1 MDQALDTERA
11 MIALAQ
17 QGDTAAFERL
27 IRPLA
32 DRMLS
37 VATGLA
43 THKHESDDIYQD
55 AMMTAFRS
63 IASFKG
69 QSQFSTWLYRV
80 VVNTAISL
88 QRKPSALLARLM
100 SKASSEQNVEVE
112 DLEHYQL
119 DPEQRLAN
127 QQLSAAIN
135 KALGSLS
142 KQERIAFVLC
152 HQQELTVTA
161 AADVMQCSEGS
172 VKSYLFRSREKM
184 RAQLIHF
191 KGE

>member
-1 MDQALDTERA
+1 MDQALDTQRA
-11 MIALAQ
+11 MIVLAQ

-27 IRPLA
+27 IRPFA

-37 VATGLA
+37 VAAGLA
-43 THKHESDDIYQD
+43 IHKHESDDIYQD

-63 IASFKG
+63 IQSFKG

-80 VVNTAISL
+80 VVNTSISL

-100 SKASSEQNVEVE
+100 SKAMSEHDIDVE
-112 DLEHYQL
+112 DLEHYEL

-127 QQLSAAIN
+127 QQLSTAIN
-135 KALGSLS
+135 KALSTLS

-152 HQQELTVTA
+152 HQQELTVNE
-161 AADVMQCSEGS
+161 AADVMQCSDGS

>member
-1 MDQALDTERA
+1 MDQTLDTQSA
-11 MIALAQ
+11 MVALAQ

-32 DRMLS
+32 DQMLS
-37 VATGLA
+37 VAAGLA
-43 THKHESDDIYQD
+43 THKHETDDIYQH

-80 VVNTAISL
+80 VVNTAISM

-100 SKASSEQNVEVE
+100 SKASGEHNIDVE
-112 DLEHYQL
+112 DLEHYEL

-127 QQLSAAIN
+127 AQLSIAIN
-135 KALGSLS
+135 KALSTLS

-152 HQQELTVTA
+152 HQQKLRINET
-161 AADVMQCSEGS
+161 ADVMLCSEGS

-184 RAQLIHF
+184 RVQLSHF

>member
-1 MDQALDTERA
+1 MDQTLDTQRA

-27 IRPLA
+27 IRPLS

-37 VATGLA
+37 VAAGLA
-43 THKHESDDIYQD
+43 THKHETDDIYQD
-55 AMMTAFRS
+55 AMLTAFRS
-63 IASFKG
+63 IPSFKG

-88 QRKPSALLARLM
+88 QRKPSALLARLI
-100 SKASSEQNVEVE
+100 SKASGDVEVE
-112 DLEHYQL
+112 DLEHYEL
-119 DPEQRLAN
+119 DPEQQLAN
-127 QQLSAAIN
+127 EQLSFAIN
-135 KALGSLS
+135 KALNKLS

-152 HQQELTVTA
+152 HQQELTINE
-161 AADVMQCSEGS
+161 AADVMQCSVGS

-184 RAQLIHF
+184 REQLSHF

>member
-1 MDQALDTERA
+1 MDQTLDTQSA
-11 MIALAQ
+11 MVALAQ

-37 VATGLA
+37 VAAGLA
-43 THKHESDDIYQD
+43 TYKHETDDIYQH

-80 VVNTAISL
+80 VVNTAISM
-88 QRKPSALLARLM
+88 QRKPSAILARLI
-100 SKASSEQNVEVE
+100 SKASSEHDVDVE
-112 DLEHYQL
+112 DLEHYEL
-119 DPEQRLAN
+119 NPEQRLAN
-127 QQLSAAIN
+127 EQLSGAIN
-135 KALGSLS
+135 KALSTLS

-152 HQQELTVTA
+152 HQQKLTVKGT
-161 AADVMQCSEGS
+161 ADVMLCSEGS

-184 RAQLIHF
+184 RVQLSNF
-191 KGE
+191 KGV